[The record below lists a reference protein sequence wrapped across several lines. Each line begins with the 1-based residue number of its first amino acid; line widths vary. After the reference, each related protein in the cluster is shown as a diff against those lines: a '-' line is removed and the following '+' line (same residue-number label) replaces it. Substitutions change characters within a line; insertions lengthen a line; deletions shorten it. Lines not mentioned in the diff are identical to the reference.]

1 MKGKEFYNAS
11 EKFYQTGDNA
21 KGDANFNMGTE
32 FYKKGDE
39 YKKKGDEFYSAVL
52 EYFKKNGDGDEF
64 YSARDEYYYYEYT
77 ADDKKK
83 GDEYTSG
90 DEYYDAGDEY
100 YKKKGD
106 EGDDGS
112 EYYDAGDEYY
122 EPGTADFYKN
132 FLPGAGDLPWEDG
145 GDDWFQYPDGKG
157 PYGRKLAAEVDDD
170 SNRFALRANTAGWV
184 GKEGDGARGRGRD
197 YGREWRRQSDR
208 VEAEWGQGG
217 GGEWGFGRVNTPSDP
232 TFGSCGS
239 RSSSST
245 SWRSWSSRTA
255 SPRCRSSSTTTRWRS
270 SRT

>member
-1 MKGKEFYNAS
+1 MGRGDEYYAHGSGYRVKGKEFYNAS
-11 EKFYQTGDNA
+11 EEYYKNGDNA
-21 KGDANFNMGTE
+21 KGDANFNMGTA

-39 YKKKGDEFYSAVL
+39 YTKKGDEFYSAVLDYYKKKGDEFYSA
-52 EYFKKNGDGDEF
+52 GDE
-64 YSARDEYYYYEYT
+64 YYYEYT

-83 GDEYTSG
+83 ADEYTSG

-112 EYYDAGDEYY
+112 EYFDASDEYY

-157 PYGRKLAAEVDDD
+157 PYGRKLAADSEDEVDDD

-184 GKEGDGARGRGRD
+184 GKEGDGPEGGVETTVESGGDRVT
-197 YGREWRRQSDR
+197 EWRQSGDR
-208 VEAEWGQGG
+208 VGVGSG
-217 GGEWGFGRVNTPSDP
+217 DSDV
-232 TFGSCGS
+232 
-239 RSSSST
+239 
-245 SWRSWSSRTA
+245 
-255 SPRCRSSSTTTRWRS
+255 
-270 SRT
+270 